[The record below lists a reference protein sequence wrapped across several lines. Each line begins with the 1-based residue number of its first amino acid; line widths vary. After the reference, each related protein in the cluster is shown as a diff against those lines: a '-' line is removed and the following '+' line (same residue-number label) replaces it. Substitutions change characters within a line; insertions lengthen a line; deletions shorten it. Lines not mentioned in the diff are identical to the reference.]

1 MRSRAFRVEC
11 VDQPFEGQI
20 GVLERAEVA
29 FANLGE
35 DVLERRVGRDLCS
48 QHESVDE
55 HTDQVIE
62 FGLAAAGDGCP
73 DGDVLGTGQA
83 RRKYRQCCVHEH
95 EHGGAVLTCQVGQ
108 RPMGLRRYR
117 EPVDR
122 ADHGRLCRTWE
133 RRRQRDRLAQ
143 SRESVLPV
151 IELTGQS
158 RVRIF
163 LGAEHFV
170 LPHSEVAVLHG
181 QFRPVRRTAGTAGRV
196 SRCHVRCEGVHREP
210 VGDDVVDDDHE
221 YVPALVPVDAQ
232 DRAADRN
239 FGRGV
244 EACRGQLEDS
254 IGHSGS
260 SDDFRLQDRHD
271 FVAGHHLLNRLS
283 VDRGELRPQALV
295 APQYVRYRGLQCGE
309 VQIAVEAHC
318 QGNVVGGGR
327 HVELVEEPHPLLCQ

>member
-1 MRSRAFRVEC
+1 M
-11 VDQPFEGQI
+11 
-20 GVLERAEVA
+20 
-29 FANLGE
+29 
-35 DVLERRVGRDLCS
+35 
-48 QHESVDE
+48 
-55 HTDQVIE
+55 
-62 FGLAAAGDGCP
+62 
-73 DGDVLGTGQA
+73 
-83 RRKYRQCCVHEH
+83 
-95 EHGGAVLTCQVGQ
+95 
-108 RPMGLRRYR
+108 
-117 EPVDR
+117 
-122 ADHGRLCRTWE
+122 
-133 RRRQRDRLAQ
+133 
-143 SRESVLPV
+143 
-151 IELTGQS
+151 
-158 RVRIF
+158 
-163 LGAEHFV
+163 

-181 QFRPVRRTAGTAGRV
+181 QFRPVRRTAGTAGRIG
-196 SRCHVRCEGVHREP
+196 RCHVRCQGVHREP

-271 FVAGHHLLNRLS
+271 LVAGHHLLNRLS

-327 HVELVEEPHPLLCQ
+327 HVELVEEPHPLLCQRHGQWVRARSPSQRWSGVLSAADALRQTRELPNCRRLEQSSNADVGAEKCVDAGDDAGRGQ

>member
-11 VDQPFEGQI
+11 VDQPFEGQV

-48 QHESVDE
+48 QHKSVDE

-196 SRCHVRCEGVHREP
+196 SRCHVRCEGVHRDPSATMWWTTITSTCLRSSPSTRRTAQRIGTSAEASK
-210 VGDDVVDDDHE
+210 
-221 YVPALVPVDAQ
+221 PAEASSRIRSDTL
-232 DRAADRN
+232 AA
-239 FGRGV
+239 V
-244 EACRGQLEDS
+244 T
-254 IGHSGS
+254 ISGS
-260 SDDFRLQDRHD
+260 RIGMTSSLDIT
-271 FVAGHHLLNRLS
+271 
-283 VDRGELRPQALV
+283 
-295 APQYVRYRGLQCGE
+295 C
-309 VQIAVEAHC
+309 
-318 QGNVVGGGR
+318 
-327 HVELVEEPHPLLCQ
+327 